1 LHDSR
6 RWNGLGRG
14 LVRWALRKGADPVEE
29 SLMDVLLSML
39 AGVTALFP
47 LMNPVGNTPIFFG
60 ITSGDTAAFRRKQAL
75 KIAINVFIILTVCL
89 LFGRY
94 ILAMFGLTVPILRL
108 AGGLVVA
115 NVGWGLLHQSPRLN
129 DEADTEARDKVD
141 VSLSPMALPIIA
153 NPGAMSVA
161 ISLGAGA
168 ATIEA
173 TTGALIALAL
183 LTILNYVC
191 LILGEPMVKKLGQ
204 NGMDAF
210 NKVLGFLVLGIGT
223 NLVVSGIHDLI
234 KSAGP

>member
-1 LHDSR
+1 MEVL
-6 RWNGLGRG
+6 
-14 LVRWALRKGADPVEE
+14 A
-29 SLMDVLLSML
+29 SLL
-39 AGVTALFP
+39 AAVTALFP

-60 ITSGDTAAFRRKQAL
+60 ITAGDTPEFRRKQAL
-75 KIAINVFIILTVCL
+75 KTAINVFLILTVCL
-89 LFGRY
+89 LLGRY

-129 DEADTEARDKVD
+129 DQASTEARDKVD

-161 ISLGAGA
+161 ISLGAGGMSL
-168 ATIEA
+168 EDV
-173 TTGALIALAL
+173 TGNVTALAL

-191 LILGEPMVKKLGQ
+191 LILGEPIVKKLGQ

-234 KSAGP
+234 KSTAL

>member
-1 LHDSR
+1 MEVL
-6 RWNGLGRG
+6 
-14 LVRWALRKGADPVEE
+14 A
-29 SLMDVLLSML
+29 SLL
-39 AGVTALFP
+39 AAVTALFP
-47 LMNPVGNTPIFFG
+47 LMNPVGNTPIFFSV
-60 ITSGDTAAFRRKQAL
+60 TADDTPEFRRRQAF
-75 KIAINVFIILTVCL
+75 KTAINVFFILTICL

-129 DEADTEARDKVD
+129 DQANTEARDKVD

-161 ISLGAGA
+161 ISLGAGGM
-168 ATIEA
+168 TIES
-173 TTGALIALAL
+173 TVGNVTALAL

-191 LILGEPMVKKLGQ
+191 LILGEPIVKKLGQ

-234 KSAGP
+234 KSMAL

>member
-1 LHDSR
+1 MEVL
-6 RWNGLGRG
+6 
-14 LVRWALRKGADPVEE
+14 A
-29 SLMDVLLSML
+29 SLL
-39 AGVTALFP
+39 AAVTALFP

-60 ITSGDTAAFRRKQAL
+60 ITADDTPGFRRKQAF
-75 KIAINVFIILTVCL
+75 KTAINVFVILTVCL
-89 LFGRY
+89 LGGRY
-94 ILAMFGLTVPILRL
+94 ILAMFGLTVPVLRL

-129 DEADTEARDKVD
+129 DEAKSEAQDKVD

-161 ISLGAGA
+161 ISLGAGSMKLED
-168 ATIEA
+168 TL
-173 TTGALIALAL
+173 GNVLALAL

-191 LILGEPMVKKLGQ
+191 LILGEPIVKKLGQ

-223 NLVVSGIHDLI
+223 SLMVSGIQDLV
-234 KSAGP
+234 KTMAH

>member
-1 LHDSR
+1 
-6 RWNGLGRG
+6 
-14 LVRWALRKGADPVEE
+14 
-29 SLMDVLLSML
+29 MDIFYWVL

-60 ITSGDTAAFRRKQAL
+60 ITAGDTPAFRRRQAL
-75 KIAINVFIILTVCL
+75 KIAINVFIILAVCL
-89 LFGRY
+89 LFGHY

-108 AGGLVVA
+108 AGGLVVG
-115 NVGWGLLHQSPRLN
+115 NVGWGLLHQSPKL
-129 DEADTEARDKVD
+129 DEEADIEARDKVD

-161 ISLGAGA
+161 ISLGAGS

-173 TTGALIALAL
+173 KAGSLIALAL
-183 LTILNYVC
+183 LTFLNYIC

-210 NKVLGFLVLGIGT
+210 NKILGFLVLGIGT
-223 NLVVSGIHDLI
+223 SLVVSGISELV
-234 KSAGP
+234 KTAGP

>member
-1 LHDSR
+1 MELTT
-6 RWNGLGRG
+6 
-14 LVRWALRKGADPVEE
+14 AL
-29 SLMDVLLSML
+29 L
-39 AGVTALFP
+39 AALTALFP

-60 ITSGDTAAFRRKQAL
+60 ITAGDTAAFRRRQAM
-75 KIAINVFIILTVCL
+75 KTAINVFIILMVCL

-115 NVGWGLLHQSPRLN
+115 NVGWGLLHQSPQLN
-129 DEADTEARDKVD
+129 DAANDEARDKVD

-168 ATIEA
+168 THLEA
-173 TTGALIALAL
+173 DIGNILALAL

-191 LILGEPMVKKLGQ
+191 LLLGEPIVKKLGR

-210 NKVLGFLVLGIGT
+210 NKVLGFLVLGLGV

-234 KSAGP
+234 KTLTP

>member
-1 LHDSR
+1 MEITT
-6 RWNGLGRG
+6 
-14 LVRWALRKGADPVEE
+14 AL
-29 SLMDVLLSML
+29 L
-39 AGVTALFP
+39 AALAALFP
-47 LMNPVGNTPIFFG
+47 LLNPVGNTPIFFG
-60 ITSGDTAAFRRKQAL
+60 ITAGDTPQFRRKQAF
-75 KIAINVFIILTVCL
+75 KIAINVFLILTICL

-108 AGGLVVA
+108 AGGLVVG
-115 NVGWGLLHQSPRLN
+115 NVGWGLLHQSPRLT
-129 DEADTEARDKVD
+129 DQADSEARDKVD
-141 VSLSPMALPIIA
+141 ISLSPMALPIIA

-168 ATIEA
+168 MTFEA

-234 KSAGP
+234 KSGSP